1 MNVKELVDAVA
12 EKTGNTKADV
22 RAILNATGEV
32 AADALQKG
40 EEVTLPGLGKFKTK
54 VTAERT
60 GRNPK
65 TGEELRIPSRKAV
78 KFTAAT
84 ALKDAL
90 N

>member
-12 EKTGNTKADV
+12 EKLNLPKTVV
-22 RAILNATGEV
+22 RTFLDSTVEV

>member
-22 RAILNATGEV
+22 RAILDATGEV
-32 AADALQKG
+32 VTAELYLGG
-40 EEVTLPGLGKFKTK
+40 EATLPGLGKLKTK
-54 VTAERT
+54 QTTERT